1 MTLRLYN
8 TLTRRIEPF
17 EPLHPGRVA
26 LYTCGPTVY
35 NYAHIGNFRTFLFED
50 LLHRWLQASGYDVFH
65 IMNLTDVDD
74 KTIGHATAAGKS
86 LRQYVEPYIEAF
98 HEDRKYLRIEDA
110 SVYPRATDHIPAMV
124 GLVEKLLSQG
134 IAYRGEDGSVYF
146 SIARFPAYGRLSQLE
161 NRELKAG
168 ASERV
173 STDEYSKEDVRD
185 FALWKA
191 PGPSDETVGAV
202 WDAPFG
208 RGRPGWHL
216 ECSAMALH
224 LIRERWGVEVLDIH
238 AGGVDLIFPHHEDE
252 IAQSCAFTG
261 REEFAR
267 VWMHG
272 EFLKTGG
279 EKMSKRFGNIT
290 TPRDLREDGVDAGAI
305 RLLMFQVHYRQQ
317 FDLTDQGLQSAQ
329 EGSRR
334 LGEFQNRLL
343 ERRAAADAPAFEEAA
358 ERLDRE
364 LTGALDDDLNAP
376 RAVAAVFAFVTA
388 GNAALDAGQQAGP
401 RAAAAWERAE
411 GVLGVTSQV
420 RVMKVTQR
428 AEAGAAQEIAELSP
442 TPPSDA
448 LEAERWAREWALRRA
463 RHKSARNYAEADRI
477 RTLLGGHGFHIRDSK
492 DGSIEV
498 VRTGVAR

>member
-50 LLHRWLQASGYDVFH
+50 VLRRWLEYRGYRVTQV
-65 IMNLTDVDD
+65 MNITDVED

-216 ECSAMALH
+216 ECSAMA
-224 LIRERWGVEVLDIH
+224 
-238 AGGVDLIFPHHEDE
+238 
-252 IAQSCAFTG
+252 T
-261 REEFAR
+261 
-267 VWMHG
+267 
-272 EFLKTGG
+272 
-279 EKMSKRFGNIT
+279 
-290 TPRDLREDGVDAGAI
+290 
-305 RLLMFQVHYRQQ
+305 
-317 FDLTDQGLQSAQ
+317 
-329 EGSRR
+329 
-334 LGEFQNRLL
+334 
-343 ERRAAADAPAFEEAA
+343 
-358 ERLDRE
+358 
-364 LTGALDDDLNAP
+364 
-376 RAVAAVFAFVTA
+376 
-388 GNAALDAGQQAGP
+388 
-401 RAAAAWERAE
+401 
-411 GVLGVTSQV
+411 
-420 RVMKVTQR
+420 
-428 AEAGAAQEIAELSP
+428 
-442 TPPSDA
+442 
-448 LEAERWAREWALRRA
+448 
-463 RHKSARNYAEADRI
+463 
-477 RTLLGGHGFHIRDSK
+477 
-492 DGSIEV
+492 
-498 VRTGVAR
+498 